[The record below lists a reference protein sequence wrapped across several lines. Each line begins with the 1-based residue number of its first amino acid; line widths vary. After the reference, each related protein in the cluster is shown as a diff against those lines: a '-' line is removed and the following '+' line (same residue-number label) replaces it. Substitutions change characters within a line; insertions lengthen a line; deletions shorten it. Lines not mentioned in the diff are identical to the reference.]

1 MHGAGLRAVDAAAYY
16 QTDRRSANG
25 RGAGKGETLARTRDE
40 ESHTVRRD
48 AFVDAAQQIMA
59 VKGYEAL
66 SIQEVIDAVG
76 ASKGAFYH
84 YFGAKSDLLEA
95 VVERM
100 ADGVER
106 GWAPVMERPGA
117 TATERLE
124 GLFATTAQYKNAR
137 RDLSLALLQAWLSDS
152 NAILRERL
160 RLMVGRRLTPVLERI
175 LRQGTDLGEFST
187 SEPVGTARV
196 IVALILG
203 SQEEAARLFVARQAG
218 TASFED
224 VERHF
229 AAFAEAFNRIL
240 GLEPGRL
247 SLTDPPTMRLW
258 FG

>member
-1 MHGAGLRAVDAAAYY
+1 M
-16 QTDRRSANG
+16 
-25 RGAGKGETLARTRDE
+25 ARTRDP

-48 AFVDAAQQIMA
+48 AFVDAAQRIMA
-59 VKGYEAL
+59 IKGYEAL
-66 SIQEVIDAVG
+66 SIQEVIDSVG

-100 ADGVER
+100 ADGVEQ
-106 GWAPVMERPGA
+106 GWAQVMERPEA
-117 TATERLE
+117 SAIDRLE

-137 RDLSLALLQAWLSDS
+137 RDLSLALLEAWLSDS

-175 LRQGTDLGEFST
+175 LRQGADSGELSA
-187 SEPVGTARV
+187 SEPEGTARV
-196 IVALILG
+196 VVALILG
-203 SQEEAARLFVARQAG
+203 SQEEAGRLFVARQSNA
-218 TASFED
+218 ASFED

-229 AAFAEAFNRIL
+229 AAFEEAFNRIL
-240 GLEPGRL
+240 GLAPGRL

>member
-1 MHGAGLRAVDAAAYY
+1 M
-16 QTDRRSANG
+16 
-25 RGAGKGETLARTRDE
+25 ARTLDPE
-40 ESHTVRRD
+40 VHAVKRD
-48 AFVDAAQQIMA
+48 AFVDAAQRIMA

-66 SIQEVIDAVG
+66 SIQEVIDAVD

-106 GWAPVMERPGA
+106 GWAPIMERPGLSA
-117 TATERLE
+117 IERLE

-137 RDLSLALLQAWLSDS
+137 RDLSLALLEAWLSDS

-160 RLMVGRRLTPVLERI
+160 RLMVGRRFKPVLERI
-175 LRQGTDLGEFST
+175 LRQGADSGELRASDP
-187 SEPVGTARV
+187 EGTARV

-203 SQEEAARLFVARQAG
+203 SQEEAARLFVARQSNAV
-218 TASFED
+218 SFED

-240 GLEPGRL
+240 GLEPGQL
-247 SLTDPPTMRLW
+247 SLTDPPTLRLW

>member
-1 MHGAGLRAVDAAAYY
+1 M
-16 QTDRRSANG
+16 
-25 RGAGKGETLARTRDE
+25 ARTRNR

-48 AFVDAAQQIMA
+48 AFVDAAQRIMA

-66 SIQEVIDAVG
+66 SIQEVIDAVD

-106 GWAPVMERPGA
+106 SWAPVLEQPGLSA
-117 TATERLE
+117 IERLE
-124 GLFATTAQYKNAR
+124 SLFATTAQYKNER
-137 RDLSLALLQAWLSDS
+137 RDLPLALLEAWLSDS

-160 RLMVGRRLTPVLERI
+160 RLMVGRRFRPVLERI
-175 LRQGTDLGEFST
+175 LRQGADSGELSV
-187 SEPVGTARV
+187 SDAEGTAAV
-196 IVALILG
+196 IVALTLG
-203 SQEEAARLFVARQAG
+203 SQEEAARLFVARQSNAV
-218 TASFED
+218 SFAD

-229 AAFAEAFNRIL
+229 AAFAEAFGRIL

-247 SLTDPPTMRLW
+247 SLTDPPTLRLW

>member
-1 MHGAGLRAVDAAAYY
+1 
-16 QTDRRSANG
+16 
-25 RGAGKGETLARTRDE
+25 
-40 ESHTVRRD
+40 
-48 AFVDAAQQIMA
+48 MA

-66 SIQEVIDAVG
+66 SIQEVIDAVD

-100 ADGVER
+100 ADGVEQ
-106 GWAPVMERPGA
+106 GWAPIMERPGVSA
-117 TATERLE
+117 IERLE

-137 RDLSLALLQAWLSDS
+137 RDLSLALLEAWLSDS

-175 LRQGTDLGEFST
+175 LRQGADSGELRI
-187 SEPVGTARV
+187 SEPEGTARV

-203 SQEEAARLFVARQAG
+203 SQEAAARLFVARQAN
-218 TASFED
+218 AVSYED

-229 AAFAEAFNRIL
+229 AAFTEAFNRIL